1 MKFDAVRFPHL
12 AFSGGVKVGKGGET
26 IPPHPT
32 HPPLGGGGG
41 GEVAGVMSGVGNRWG
56 KVSIHEGHAENVG
69 PALAHMVTNAKATL
83 AVSVMGVLK

>member
-56 KVSIHEGHAENVG
+56 KVSINEGHAENVG
-69 PALAHMVTNAKATL
+69 PALAHMVANAKATL
-83 AVSVMGVLK
+83 AVSVEGVLK

>member
-1 MKFDAVRFPHL
+1 MKFDAMRFPHL

-26 IPPHPT
+26 KPPHPT

-56 KVSIHEGHAENVG
+56 KDSPAEGQAENVG
-69 PALAHMVTNAKATL
+69 PALAHMVTKASATL
-83 AVSVMGVLK
+83 AGSFGGMLN